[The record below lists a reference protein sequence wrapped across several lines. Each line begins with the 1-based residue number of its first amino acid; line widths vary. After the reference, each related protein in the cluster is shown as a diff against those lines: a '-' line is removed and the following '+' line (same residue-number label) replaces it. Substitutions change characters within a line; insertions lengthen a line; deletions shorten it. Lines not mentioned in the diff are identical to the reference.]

1 MKVKELVEKLLSR
14 LDPTAEV
21 EAVMSFA
28 EDITDEKEVQL
39 FDADYR
45 DGKFVIKVVE
55 WL

>member
-1 MKVKELVEKLLSR
+1 MKVKELVEKLLNH
-14 LDPTAEV
+14 LDPAADV
-21 EAVMSFA
+21 EAVLSFA
-28 EDITDEKEVQL
+28 EDLTDEKDIQL

>member
-1 MKVKELVEKLLSR
+1 MKVKELVEKLLNH
-14 LDPTAEV
+14 LDPAADV
-21 EAVMSFA
+21 EAVLSFA
-28 EDITDEKEVQL
+28 DDLTDEKDIQL

>member
-1 MKVKELVEKLLSR
+1 MKVKELVEKLLNN

-21 EAVMSFA
+21 EAVKSFA
-28 EDITDEKEVQL
+28 EDITDEKEIHI
-39 FDADYR
+39 FDAEYR

>member
-1 MKVKELVEKLLSR
+1 ML
-14 LDPTAEV
+14 
-21 EAVMSFA
+21 SFA
-28 EDITDEKEVQL
+28 DDLSDEKDIQL

>member
-1 MKVKELVEKLLSR
+1 MKVKELVEKLLNH
-14 LDPTAEV
+14 LDPAAEV

-28 EDITDEKEVQL
+28 EDITDEKEIQL

>member
-1 MKVKELVEKLLSR
+1 MKVKELVEKLLNHI
-14 LDPTAEV
+14 DPSADV
-21 EAVMSFA
+21 EAVLSFA
-28 EDITDEKEVQL
+28 DDLTDEKDIQL

>member
-1 MKVKELVEKLLSR
+1 MKVKDLVEKLLNH
-14 LDPTAEV
+14 LDPSAEI
-21 EAVMSFA
+21 ETVMSFA
-28 EDITDEKEVQL
+28 EDITDEKEIQL

>member
-1 MKVKELVEKLLSR
+1 MKVKELVEKLLNH
-14 LDPTAEV
+14 LDPAADV
-21 EAVMSFA
+21 EAVLSFA
-28 EDITDEKEVQL
+28 DDLSDEKDIQL

>member
-1 MKVKELVEKLLSR
+1 MKVKELVEKLLNH
-14 LDPTAEV
+14 LDPAAEV
-21 EAVMSFA
+21 ETVMSFA
-28 EDITDEKEVQL
+28 DDISDEKEIQL

>member
-1 MKVKELVEKLLSR
+1 MKVKELVEKLLNH
-14 LDPTAEV
+14 LDPEADV
-21 EAVMSFA
+21 EAVLSFA
-28 EDITDEKEVQL
+28 EDLTDEKDIQL

>member
-1 MKVKELVEKLLSR
+1 MKVKELVEKLLNH
-14 LDPTAEV
+14 LDPAAEV

-28 EDITDEKEVQL
+28 DDISDEKDVQL

-45 DGKFVIKVVE
+45 DGKFVIKVIE

>member
-1 MKVKELVEKLLSR
+1 MKVKELIETLLNH
-14 LDPTAEV
+14 LEPAAEV
-21 EAVMSFA
+21 EAVISFA
-28 EDITDEKEVQL
+28 DDISDEKEIQL